1 MAGGARSCLTAGRKL
16 HRRQIKAGHTSA
28 KLHRNASIRPWTRSA
43 VEQAHTGT
51 NALAQ
56 MTNVDVI
63 LHSESRT
70 LGPTLGLSVTIV
82 VVPGLHILRI
92 ESHLRQSRHDIFLRV
107 QDRGSCRKQQ
117 KNRTE
122 EHTSE

>member
-1 MAGGARSCLTAGRKL
+1 M
-16 HRRQIKAGHTSA
+16 SA

-70 LGPTLGLSVTIV
+70 LGLTLRLSVTIV

-92 ESHLRQSRHDIFLRV
+92 ESHLRESRHDIFLRV
-107 QDRGSCRKQQ
+107 QARGSCRNQL
-117 KNRTE
+117 
-122 EHTSE
+122 HTSAATRGGRNWPLTSNRIAPRGAR